1 MRQTFRKEER
11 LKSGRVIKMLF
22 SHGNTFLLH
31 PFRVNWISSAGE
43 CKYPAR
49 VLVGVS
55 KKNIKKASERNHLK
69 RLCREAYRKN
79 KYLLYS
85 YLEGRNVNC
94 DFSMIYIG
102 RSKPD
107 YTTVEKKIILLLE
120 RLISELD
127 LQPAENKTL

>member
-1 MRQTFRKEER
+1 M
-11 LKSGRVIKMLF
+11 IKMLF

-31 PFRVNWISSAGE
+31 PFRVNWLSSAGKGK
-43 CKYPAR
+43 CPAR
-49 VLVGVS
+49 ILVGVS

-79 KYLLYS
+79 KYLLYDH
-85 YLEGRNVNC
+85 LQVHNVNC

-102 RSKPD
+102 RTNTD
-107 YTTVEKKIILLLE
+107 YATVEKKIILLLE

-127 LQPAENKTL
+127 LQQAENKTS